1 MDCVF
6 CQIVSGEIPAHG
18 VYDDEHVLAIM
29 DIGHVNPG
37 HTLVLS
43 KTHVETMED
52 ADEDLAA
59 HMFRIANRIAKALKV
74 AHPAEGSTILQAN
87 GPAGFQTV
95 PHFHLHVLPRHPD
108 DGVDLSWPTKNPPQE
123 EIAANAKVLRRALE
137 PS

>member
-6 CQIVSGEIPAHG
+6 CRIVSGEIPAH
-18 VYDDEHVLAIM
+18 VVHEDEHVLAIM

-43 KTHVETMED
+43 NTHIETMED

-59 HMFRIANRIAKALKV
+59 QVFRLANRVAKALKV

-95 PHFHLHVLPRHPD
+95 PHFHLHVLPRDPQ
-108 DGVDLSWPTKNPPQE
+108 DGVDFTWPVKNPQQE
-123 EIAANAKVLRRALE
+123 ALAANAKALRKALGRL
-137 PS
+137 